1 MGLPAIA
8 DYPPGA
14 QMPPRVLDDFEFVWM
29 LSGRARV
36 TLDGDAVP
44 LGPAQ
49 LLLVPPGLRH
59 GFAWDTTG
67 PCRHGYVHFV
77 PRDVGGSPP
86 AKLQVRP
93 MTDDDPLAGLCA
105 YLLWLA
111 GAAPDDWPRRMSEA
125 LAFMLSLFVSGPL
138 PRPDAGDGLAPA
150 LAAAVRELQ
159 RHWAQ
164 TPLHRVGVGELA
176 RLAHVSRGYIN
187 RLFRAGFGLSAA
199 AALERARCSRAESLL
214 LRTDLTVEAI
224 AGQCGFADASHFS
237 HRFASIHGASPRVYR
252 AAGRAS
258 PSVLDDPGVR
268 RLSHL
273 LWGEN
278 APVPGGARTGDR
290 RRRWP

>member
-1 MGLPAIA
+1 MGLPAVA

-14 QMPPRVLDDFEFVWM
+14 RMPPRVLDDFEFVWM

-36 TLDGDAVP
+36 TLDRDAVSLAP
-44 LGPAQ
+44 GQ

-59 GFAWDTTG
+59 GFAWDATG

-77 PRDVGGSPP
+77 PRDVGVGGSLPVT
-86 AKLQVRP
+86 LQVRP

-111 GAAPDDWPRRMSEA
+111 GAAPEDWPCRMSEA

-138 PRPDAGDGLAPA
+138 PRPDAAGGLAPA
-150 LAAAVRELQ
+150 LAAAVDEL
-159 RHWAQ
+159 RRRWAR

-176 RLAHVSRGYIN
+176 RLAHVSRGYLN

-199 AALERARCSRAESLL
+199 STLERARCSRAESLL

-224 AGQCGFADASHFS
+224 AEQCGFADASHFS
-237 HRFASIHGASPRVYR
+237 HRFASIHGASPRAYR
-252 AAGRAS
+252 GAGRAS

-268 RLSHL
+268 RLAHL
-273 LWGEN
+273 LWG
-278 APVPGGARTGDR
+278 
-290 RRRWP
+290 